1 MKRKPLLFLVVS
13 LVVGLDQLTK
23 YLASAFVSP
32 YEPIAVLPFL
42 NLVNVKNVGAAF
54 GLFSSLGN
62 VFFIVITLVAIAIIM
77 FLITKEKDGFVG
89 LTLILSGAAGNLTD
103 RLVFGHVRDFIDLH
117 AGSYHWPAFNVADS
131 ALTVGIAVL
140 IIGSLF
146 HKKIEKN
153 SSP

>member
-1 MKRKPLLFLVVS
+1 MKRKPLFFLVVS

-23 YLASAFVSP
+23 YLASTFVNP
-32 YEPIAVLPFL
+32 YEPIALLPFL
-42 NLVNVKNVGAAF
+42 NLANVKNVGAAF

-77 FLITKEKDGFVG
+77 FLITKEKDGVVG
-89 LTLILSGAAGNLTD
+89 LTLILSGAVGNLID

-117 AGSYHWPAFNVADS
+117 ACSYHWPAFNVADS

-140 IIGSLF
+140 IAGSLF
-146 HKKIEKN
+146 KKK
-153 SSP
+153 

>member
-1 MKRKPLLFLVVS
+1 MKQRPLFFLVVS

-23 YLASAFVSP
+23 YLASTFIDPFTPVAL
-32 YEPIAVLPFL
+32 LPFL

-54 GLFSSLGN
+54 GLFSCLGN
-62 VFFIVITLVAIAIIM
+62 VFFIVITLVAIAIIL
-77 FLITKEKDGFVG
+77 FLAIKEKDGFVG
-89 LTLILSGAAGNLTD
+89 LTLILSGAAGNLID

-140 IIGSLF
+140 IIGSLI
-146 HKKIEKN
+146 KKSREKI
-153 SSP
+153 SS

>member
-1 MKRKPLLFLVVS
+1 MKRKPLFFLILSLAVV
-13 LVVGLDQLTK
+13 LDQLTK
-23 YLASAFVSP
+23 YLASTFINP
-32 YEPIAVLPFL
+32 YEPIEVLPVL

-62 VFFIVITLVAIAIIM
+62 VFFIVVTLVAIAIIL
-77 FLITKEKDGFVG
+77 FLAIKEKDGFVG
-89 LTLILSGAAGNLTD
+89 LTLILSGAVGNLID

-117 AGSYHWPAFNVADS
+117 ACSYHWPAFNVADS

-146 HKKIEKN
+146 KKK
-153 SSP
+153 